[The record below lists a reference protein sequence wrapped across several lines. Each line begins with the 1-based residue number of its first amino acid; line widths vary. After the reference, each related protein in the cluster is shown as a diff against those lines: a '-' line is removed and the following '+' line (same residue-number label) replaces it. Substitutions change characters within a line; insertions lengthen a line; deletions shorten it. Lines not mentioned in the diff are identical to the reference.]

1 MSQQTAS
8 TDVAESAARASE
20 KNGIKNTIAR
30 VYGSLVHVTVVTAVG
45 GVTATLTAQD
55 GEKIDV
61 TLASDGTAT
70 AFVTQ
75 IDLLEGDVVSS
86 LPENYDELQFVLAL
100 HEKNVELAS
109 KVLPANIEALVNAG
123 RQVIK
128 LIDAS

>member
-8 TDVAESAARASE
+8 TDFAESAARASA

-30 VYGSLVHVTVVTAVG
+30 VYSSLVNVTVVTTVG

-61 TLASDGTAT
+61 ALASDGTAT

-109 KVLPANIEALVNAG
+109 KVLPANVEALLNAG

>member
-20 KNGIKNTIAR
+20 KNAIKNTIAR
-30 VYGSLVHVTVVTAVG
+30 VYGSLVNVTVVTTVG